1 MRVNCFRLDKLK
13 FSLTAHSD
21 KLFSE
26 SSLNTSISPGPA
38 PVTHL
43 LEIFHTLT
51 PKKHVFFLLKETSE
65 SSMFIW
71 IFGGVFS
78 LPREGQRDFQAQLLP
93 PKAYVMTYLTYIKS
107 KKPGFGAQ
115 SPGFVLVS
123 PQSPCPHS
131 SPVNK
136 QLKPAR
142 LKKKLEG
149 AEPLSFIHS
158 GQTTW
163 RRRRRRRMHLSVT
176 A

>member
-21 KLFSE
+21 KLFSG

-78 LPREGQRDFQAQLLP
+78 LP
-93 PKAYVMTYLTYIKS
+93 I
-107 KKPGFGAQ
+107 
-115 SPGFVLVS
+115 
-123 PQSPCPHS
+123 
-131 SPVNK
+131 
-136 QLKPAR
+136 
-142 LKKKLEG
+142 
-149 AEPLSFIHS
+149 
-158 GQTTW
+158 
-163 RRRRRRRMHLSVT
+163 
-176 A
+176 